1 MMMIYPGI
9 VSQERGMGTM
19 RHGDNRDMDQCIQIL
34 THDTADATAELYT
47 RVFLEDEPMTRHH
60 GINPKEFL
68 PCAREYLHFCA
79 DQELSFIAV
88 DRVTSQVVAFVLGSD
103 LTTDL
108 YSVGPGMVTLLSFFR
123 ESMEIIEELESRCPD
138 ISNAKPGMIFH
149 IFQIGT
155 HCNSRRYGLVKQLI
169 RLSLSRAADRGF
181 VKAVAECT
189 GSISRHT
196 CERCGFHC
204 AAYIRYDDFITDGK
218 AFFSGLP
225 GGISLMI
232 RDI

>member
-9 VSQERGMGTM
+9 VSQEREMGTM
-19 RHGDNRDMDQCIQIL
+19 RHGDNRDMDQCIQLL

-60 GINPKEFL
+60 GINPEEFL
-68 PCAREYLHFCA
+68 PCTREYLHFCA

-88 DRVTSQVVAFVLGSD
+88 DRVTRQVVAFLLGSD
-103 LTTDL
+103 LTSDL

-123 ESMEIIEELESRCPD
+123 ESMEIINALESQCPD
-138 ISNAKPGMIFH
+138 ISDANPEEIFH

-155 HCNSRRYGLVKQLI
+155 HRDYRRLGLVSKLI
-169 RLSLSRAADRGF
+169 RMSLANAKRHGF
-181 VKAVAECT
+181 VTAVAECT

-196 CERCGFHC
+196 CERCGFRC
-204 AAYIRYDDFITDGK
+204 AGYIRYDDFITDGK